1 MSALTID
8 QIVPGRHDIDVAL
21 EALPHVEAY
30 LARRHDEDTVRVV
43 VVDEREEPLVIPRGV
58 VDLMARVLALVAAGE
73 SVSIVPSRAEL
84 TTQQAADLLNVSRPF
99 LIGLLETG
107 QIEFRTVGK
116 HRRVKASSLHDYL
129 SRDDQRRREAADEL
143 SSLNQ
148 EMGLT

>member
-1 MSALTID
+1 MTALTID
-8 QIVPGRHDIDVAL
+8 QIVPGRHDIDVAI

-30 LARRHDEDTVRVV
+30 LARRHDRDTVRVV
-43 VVDEREEPLVIPRGV
+43 VVDEHEESLLLPRGV

-73 SVSIVPSRAEL
+73 SVAIVPSHAEL

-99 LIGLLETG
+99 LIGLLEAG
-107 QIEFRTVGK
+107 HIEYRTVGK

-129 SRDDQRRREAADEL
+129 REDERQRREAADEL
-143 SSLNQ
+143 SALNQ

>member
-1 MSALTID
+1 MTALTID
-8 QIVPGRHDIDVAL
+8 QIIPGRHDIDVAL

-30 LARRHDEDTVRVV
+30 LARRHERDTVRVV
-43 VVDEREEPLVIPRGV
+43 VDEHEESVIVPRGV

-107 QIEFRTVGK
+107 QIEYRTVGK
-116 HRRVKASSLHDYL
+116 HRRVKAGSLHDYL
-129 SRDDQRRREAADEL
+129 RQDDQRRREAADEL
-143 SSLNQ
+143 AGLNQ
-148 EMGLT
+148 KMGLT